1 MAGAMAPVFE
11 RIYIHNYKCLVEFDL
26 RLQNTVLLLG
36 GNGVGKTSVPDVIFA
51 LRELLAGAVKRSKD
65 AIANLQNEI
74 ANRFGYR
81 RIKSWIGHRF
91 NRLSN
96 P

>member
-1 MAGAMAPVFE
+1 M
-11 RIYIHNYKCLVEFDL
+11 
-26 RLQNTVLLLG
+26 
-36 GNGVGKTSVPDVIFA
+36 GKTSVPDAMFA
-51 LRELLAGAVKRSKD
+51 LRELLAGEVKRSKD

-91 NRLSN
+91 NRPSN